1 MQNFFLFTQKK
12 ENIALMNT
20 RLCGLEIR
28 LVQVSTLR
36 KTYYTTQTVFRILGL
51 ISVLMIR
58 IIRQISIHFAKF
70 RILTLFSIHFVK
82 LRIFTPTSIHFVKF
96 RKFTLISIVFVKFR
110 IFTPTSIHFVD
121 FRIFTQVSIH
131 FVKLRII
138 TLISIHFVKFRI
150 FPLISIRFINFRIN
164 TSTSFHIT
172 RKLKILHLRILWL
185 LYFNKL
191 DKFIF
196 RKRGLKTVSANHWAA
211 ICRIC
216 KNAAFWLT

>member
-12 ENIALMNT
+12 DNIALMNT

-70 RILTLFSIHFVK
+70 
-82 LRIFTPTSIHFVKF
+82 RIFTPTSIHFVKF

-172 RKLKILHLRILWL
+172 RKLKILHLRIL
-185 LYFNKL
+185 
-191 DKFIF
+191 
-196 RKRGLKTVSANHWAA
+196 
-211 ICRIC
+211 
-216 KNAAFWLT
+216 